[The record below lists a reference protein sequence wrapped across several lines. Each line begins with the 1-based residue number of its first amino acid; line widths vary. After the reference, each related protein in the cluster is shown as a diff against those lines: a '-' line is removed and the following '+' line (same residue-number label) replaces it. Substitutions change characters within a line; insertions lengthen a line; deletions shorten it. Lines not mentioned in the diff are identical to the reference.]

1 MAVIG
6 FNIAQLL
13 KAPTGTIRRVVVDEQ
28 DPELAA
34 DLHLVSPIR
43 GSLKLMRTTAG
54 ILVEG
59 KLTYEVELTCS
70 RCLEPFSRTQVIELD
85 EEFVPVVDVTT
96 GIALPEPEDLDAFR
110 LTADHVLD
118 LSEAIRQ
125 YVILESPLQPLCN
138 EGCKGLCSQCGA
150 NLNLGSCECQL
161 AAAGAPEGTL
171 GALLAERL
179 RQAGFKPEQE

>member
-1 MAVIG
+1 MIG

-13 KAPTGTIRRVVVDEQ
+13 KAPTGTIRRVEVDEL

-54 ILVEG
+54 VLVEG
-59 KLTYEVELTCS
+59 KLTYEIELNCS

-85 EEFVPVVDVTT
+85 DEFVPVVDVST

-110 LTADHVLD
+110 LTPDHVLD
-118 LSEAIRQ
+118 LTEAIRQ
-125 YVILESPLQPLCN
+125 YVIVESPLQPLC
-138 EGCKGLCSQCGA
+138 EEECKGLCSQCGA
-150 NLNLGSCECQL
+150 NLNLGPCDCQQL
-161 AAAGAPEGTL
+161 ASSVPQGNL
-171 GALLAERL
+171 GVLLAERL